1 MKLKIPETVLIEQVC
16 SIGSLGLYLFVIE
29 QILGCRSD
37 LRIKLIEGVKI
48 Y

>member
-29 QILGCRSD
+29 QILGRRSG
-37 LRIKLIEGVKI
+37 LQVKIIEGV
-48 Y
+48 